1 MLRCFNREDYHMYNN
16 YHFFCNFSTPVSKQ
30 TKSWYTRVAET
41 WPKGQNLFYYKNEI
55 KKKLPPISRYGFSN
69 SLIWSSFFI
78 TKSLS
83 PHDKQIVKVIDH
95 FFLCLQHPSRLTHNI
110 CLTAL
115 CTRNNWRNSHFN
127 FRYC

>member
-1 MLRCFNREDYHMYNN
+1 MLRCFLTGKIIICIIIII
-16 YHFFCNFSTPVSKQ
+16 FFVIFPHQCPNKQ
-30 TKSWYTRVAET
+30 KPDTWVAET

-55 KKKLPPISRYGFSN
+55 KKLPPISRYWFSN

-83 PHDKQIVKVIDH
+83 PHDKQIIKVIDH
-95 FFLCLQHPSRLTHNI
+95 FFLCLQLPSRLTHNI
-110 CLTAL
+110 CLAAL
-115 CTRNNWRNSHFN
+115 CTRNIWRNSHFN